1 MPRNAQV
8 GNIQQ
13 CLAGRLFRHA
23 LVKEFLYPSGLNP
36 TVSLLSRCE
45 ASVLQGE
52 IERFDADLRREFT
65 QTLAVSGLP
74 SRTLAL
80 VPTHISHLSR
90 LESPAQT
97 PTILFPPHT
106 PTEPRP

>member
-1 MPRNAQV
+1 MPPRNAQV

-52 IERFDADLRREFT
+52 IERLDADLRREFT

-74 SRTLAL
+74 SRSLEF
-80 VPTHISHLSR
+80 VRTHMSHVSR
-90 LESPAQT
+90 LELRGQSLTMLLQ
-97 PTILFPPHT
+97 
-106 PTEPRP
+106 R